1 MSILLLFAFVSF
13 ISVVFIVIWCFLL
26 MSTVDFVQQEEKNR
40 NGFLTIRR
48 KKGTCFNRILR

>member
-40 NGFLTIRR
+40 MDF
-48 KKGTCFNRILR
+48 

>member
-48 KKGTCFNRILR
+48 KKVHVSIGY